1 LASLAGISNLNLK
14 EAEDQ
19 PMAIYFLYL
28 ISLDPM
34 TAKKTKMLILAVHT
48 LMMARWAN
56 KGQTKNPSKTRG
68 TEVLV

>member
-1 LASLAGISNLNLK
+1 MAGIFNLNLK

-28 ISLDPM
+28 ISLDPI

-48 LMMARWAN
+48 FMMTRWAN
-56 KGQTKNPSKTRG
+56 KGQNKNPSKTRG